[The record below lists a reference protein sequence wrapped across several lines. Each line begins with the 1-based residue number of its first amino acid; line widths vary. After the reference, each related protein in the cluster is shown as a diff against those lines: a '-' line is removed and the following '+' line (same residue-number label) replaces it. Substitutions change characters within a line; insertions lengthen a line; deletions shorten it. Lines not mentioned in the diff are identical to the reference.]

1 MILDIRGRPCPEPA
15 QQALSAIMEKS
26 PGELQVVTDD
36 EDCVKTL
43 RVMAVAH
50 GLTVDDIADMI
61 PAFPTFGEAAR
72 LAALAF
78 YKDVTKL
85 SCCAG

>member
-43 RVMAVAH
+43 RVMLPLLEYKVER
-50 GLTVDDIADMI
+50 V
-61 PAFPTFGEAAR
+61 GEAGGGYVVYVR
-72 LAALAF
+72 
-78 YKDVTKL
+78 KK
-85 SCCAG
+85 GQG